1 MAFKSVSL
9 FPAVTDSL
17 FSDRFNRIDR
27 LFSQLTGDTPLTAT
41 PSYDIRRL
49 DDTHYGITVSVPG
62 WREEELEINTH
73 GGQLTISGKH
83 KDEVSQEQQEQEQEN
98 WLYRGIN
105 RTDFSISYSLP
116 EHVKVE
122 SAHLENGLL
131 TIHLQQDI
139 PENEKPK
146 KIAIENRNQKV
157 SQALEHEK

>member
-9 FPAVTDSL
+9 FPAFTDSL

-83 KDEVSQEQQEQEQEN
+83 KDEVSEEPQEQN
-98 WLYRGIN
+98 GWLYRGIN

-122 SAHLENGLL
+122 GAHLENGLL
-131 TIHLQQDI
+131 TINLKQDI

-146 KIAIENRNQKV
+146 KIAIENRNQPA
-157 SQALEHEK
+157 SQALEHTS

>member
-1 MAFKSVSL
+1 MAFKTVSL
-9 FPAVTDSL
+9 FPAFTDSL

-27 LFSQLTGDTPLTAT
+27 LFSQLTGDTPLSAT

-62 WREEELEINTH
+62 WREEELEINTQ

-83 KDEVSQEQQEQEQEN
+83 SEDVPETSQHQEG

-122 SAHLENGLL
+122 GAHLENGLL
-131 TIHLQQDI
+131 TVHLRQDI
-139 PENEKPK
+139 PESEKPK
-146 KIAIENRNQKV
+146 KIAIENRNPQASK
-157 SQALEHEK
+157 ALEHAH

>member
-1 MAFKSVSL
+1 MAFKSMSL

-62 WREEELEINTH
+62 WREEDLEISTH
-73 GGQLTISGKH
+73 GGQLTISGKR
-83 KDEVSQEQQEQEQEN
+83 KEEVSEAEQEQEG
-98 WLYRGIN
+98 WLYRGISH
-105 RTDFSISYSLP
+105 TDFSISYALP
-116 EHVKVE
+116 EHVNVE

-131 TIHLQQDI
+131 TVTLKQDI

-146 KIAIENRNQKV
+146 KIAIENRNQAGT
-157 SQALEHEK
+157 QALEHEH